1 MYTLINP
8 KTGERTRCNSL
19 AELIN
24 AWIAAPYCGMSAV
37 GVPESE
43 RQAINNIY
51 ALQDQLRQAKRERIS
66 MSAAMMRRTYVSEQG
81 VVL

>member
-43 RQAINNIY
+43 RQAINNVY
-51 ALQDQLRQAKRERIS
+51 ALQDQLRQA
-66 MSAAMMRRTYVSEQG
+66 RRTRALLAQAVVNRHMNEEG